1 MSLHR
6 IRRCLILGVGMVAA
20 ALAAA
25 EQESNPAGVPAPAAQ
40 DAATGQVAAPAASGE
55 LEEITVTAHPLSD
68 DGLSEAATVLTGD
81 ALERAAAV
89 NIGET
94 VARQAGVHSAS
105 FGAAVGRP
113 VIHGMGGPRVR
124 IMEDRIDAMDVSA
137 SSGDHAVTVEP
148 YLAERV
154 EILRGPSALLYGSGA
169 IGGVVE
175 VSTGRIPTAVPETVA
190 GRLTARA
197 AENGSAK
204 NFAGR
209 VDGGSGAFA
218 WHVDAFRRTA
228 GDYDIPGYAESAR
241 RRAEEHDEDHD
252 EEEGH
257 DDDEAEEHHEEDE
270 HEDEHEEE
278 AEAYGVLPNS
288 ASDGSGGSVGFSW
301 HGARGFA
308 GVSVS
313 RLSYDYGLPG
323 HAHGHDEH
331 DEEEDDHHGEEEDD
345 HAEEEDHQD
354 EDDHAEEEATLDLDQ
369 TRIDFM
375 ASLDRPLPAF
385 DRLNVRVG
393 HNSYAHVELEN
404 GGVGTRFENKSLE
417 GRLELVHD
425 AAQGWRGALGAQLH
439 SRDFS
444 AIGEEAFVPPVDTS
458 GAGLF
463 WAGERPLGAMD
474 LEAGL
479 RLERVRHAPTQGAAR
494 GFTVFSGS
502 AGIVSRRGAI
512 AIGANASYSGRAPS
526 PEALYSNG
534 PHLATGS
541 FEVGDPM
548 LDAERSLHVAATAAW
563 RGERAGVEATAYS
576 TTFRDHILAFA
587 TGEEEDELP
596 VWRYGQ
602 ADASYRGLDLT
613 ARGTVV
619 DYPRGAFAVSATFDT
634 VFANI
639 DRATGDRNVP
649 RLPPR
654 RFGLGLHWE
663 HRSLNVDLEW
673 TRMAAQERTGAFELP
688 TDSYEDVRLD
698 IGLDLPLPNGREARV
713 FVQGRNLTDAD
724 QRQHSS
730 IIKDV
735 APLPGRTIEFGA
747 RFGF

>member
-1 MSLHR
+1 MSSHW

-25 EQESNPAGVPAPAAQ
+25 EQERNPAGAPAPAAQ
-40 DAATGQVAAPAASGE
+40 DAAAGQAAAPAASVE
-55 LEEITVTAHPLSD
+55 LEEITVTAHPLST
-68 DGLSEAATVLTGD
+68 DGLSEAATVLTGE
-81 ALERAAAV
+81 ALERAAAA

-94 VARQAGVHSAS
+94 VGRQAGVHSAA

-137 SSGDHAVTVEP
+137 TSGDHAVTVEP

-175 VSTGRIPTAVPETVA
+175 VTTGRIPAAVPETA
-190 GRLTARA
+190 TGRLTARGADNGNAKSIA
-197 AENGSAK
+197 ARA
-204 NFAGR
+204 
-209 VDGGSGAFA
+209 DGGSGAFA
-218 WHVDAFRRTA
+218 WHVDAYRRSA

-241 RRAEEHDEDHD
+241 FRAEEHDDDHD

-257 DDDEAEEHHEEDE
+257 DDEEAEEHHD
-270 HEDEHEEE
+270 EDEHEEE

-288 ASDGSGGSVGFSW
+288 ASDGSGGSAGFSW

-331 DEEEDDHHGEEEDD
+331 GEEDDHGEDEDD
-345 HAEEEDHQD
+345 HAEEEDDHED
-354 EDDHAEEEATLDLDQ
+354 EGDHAEEQVVLELDQ
-369 TRIDFM
+369 TRIDFT
-375 ASLDRPLPAF
+375 AALERPLPAF

-393 HNSYAHVELEN
+393 RNSYTHVELEN
-404 GGVGTRFENKSLE
+404 GGVGTRFENKALE
-417 GRLELVHD
+417 GRLELVH
-425 AAQGWRGALGAQLH
+425 AAAGGWRGTLGAQLR
-439 SRDFS
+439 SRDYS
-444 AIGEEAFVPPVDTS
+444 AIGEEAFTPPVETS

-463 WAGERPLGAMD
+463 WVGERPLGAVD
-474 LEAGL
+474 LEAGA
-479 RLERVRHAPTQGAAR
+479 RLERVRHAPTEGPAR

-502 AGIVSRRGAI
+502 AGLVSRRGAV

-534 PHLATGS
+534 PHLAVGS

-548 LDAERSLHVAATAAW
+548 LDAERSLHIAATVAW
-563 RGERAGVEATAYS
+563 RGERAEVDATVYS
-576 TTFRDHILAFA
+576 TTCRDHILPFA

-602 ADASYRGLDLT
+602 VDASYRGLDVT
-613 ARGTVV
+613 ARSTIV
-619 DYPRGAFAVSATFDT
+619 DYSRGAVAVSAMFDT
-634 VFANI
+634 VFASI
-639 DRATGDRNVP
+639 DASGDRNVP

-654 RFGLGLHWE
+654 RFGLGLHLE

-673 TRMAAQERTGAFELP
+673 TRVAAQERTSAFELP

-698 IGLDLPLPNGREARV
+698 VGVDVPLGGREARV

-747 RFGF
+747 RIAF